1 MTDTPAPIRV
11 VVADDQAAIRESLA
25 MVLDLATDIT
35 VVATA
40 RDGREAV
47 DAAVREHAQVVL
59 MDLRMPGVDGI
70 EATGELGRTHPDI
83 AVVVLT
89 TFADEESILAALTA
103 GARGYL
109 TKDSGREDIARAI
122 HAAAAGQAV
131 LDRAVQERVIAAT
144 LLPRSAPATTGPP
157 RGGPDPVVTDSA
169 PADLTPRE
177 VEVLTLIGQG
187 LSNRAIAGH
196 LFVSEATVKT
206 HINNLFAKA
215 DIRDRA
221 DAVRRALAYG
231 LIAPPTRSLTDTPDH

>member
-1 MTDTPAPIRV
+1 MTDAPAPIRV

-25 MVLDLATDIT
+25 TVLDLAGDIT

-47 DAAVREHAQVVL
+47 DAAAREQAQVVL
-59 MDLRMPGVDGI
+59 MDLRMPGMDGVD
-70 EATGELGRTHPDI
+70 ATRELNRTHPDI

-89 TFADEESILAALTA
+89 TFADDESILAALTA

-122 HAAAAGQAV
+122 RAAAAGQAV
-131 LDRAVQERVIAAT
+131 LDRAVQARLIASTRPVGPASAT
-144 LLPRSAPATTGPP
+144 ARS
-157 RGGPDPVVTDSA
+157 GGPITAAPTA
-169 PADLTPRE
+169 AIPADLTPRE
-177 VEVLTLIGQG
+177 LEVLTLIGQG
-187 LSNRAIAGH
+187 LPNRAIAEH

-221 DAVRRALAYG
+221 DAVRRALAFG
-231 LIAPPTRSLTDTPDH
+231 LINPPTA

>member
-1 MTDTPAPIRV
+1 MTDTAAPIRV

-25 MVLDLATDIT
+25 TVLDLAADIT

-47 DAAVREHAQVVL
+47 DAAAREQAQVVL
-59 MDLRMPGVDGI
+59 MDLRMPGMDGV
-70 EATGELGRTHPDI
+70 EATRELNATHPDI

-89 TFADEESILAALTA
+89 TFADDESILAALTA

-109 TKDSGREDIARAI
+109 TKDSGRDDIARAI
-122 HAAAAGQAV
+122 RAAAAGQAV
-131 LDRAVQERVIAAT
+131 LDRAVQERLIASTRPAHPAPAAPSVGPGAAAT
-144 LLPRSAPATTGPP
+144 TAAI
-157 RGGPDPVVTDSA
+157 

-177 VEVLTLIGQG
+177 LEVLALIGQG

-221 DAVRRALAYG
+221 DAVRRAMAYG
-231 LIAPPTRSLTDTPDH
+231 LISSPTA